1 MSSGVDQTPVSLLV
15 RLKQPGAAEA
25 WTRFVYLFTPLLD
38 RWAHA
43 LGLQDADAED
53 VVQDVFCILVKR
65 LPEFVYDPQRSFRA
79 WLWTILRNAW
89 RDRQQR
95 QKIPLLS
102 AATIDRRAAPD
113 DIDGI
118 TEEEYRHFLAGR
130 ALQIMQADFAPTTWR
145 AFWGVV
151 VEGRPGAEVARELG
165 VSVNAVYQARS
176 RVLSRLRQELAGLV
190 S

>member
-15 RLKQPGAAEA
+15 RLKQPASAEA

-38 RWAHA
+38 RWAHT
-43 LGLQDADAED
+43 LGLQDADADD

-65 LPEFVYDPQRSFRA
+65 LPEFTYDPERSFRA
-79 WLWTILRNAW
+79 WLWTVLRNAC

-95 QKIPLLS
+95 GNLPLPH
-102 AATIDRRAAPD
+102 AEIIDRRAALD
-113 DIDGI
+113 DLM
-118 TEEEYRHFLAGR
+118 ESEYRHFLVGR
-130 ALQIMQADFAPTTWR
+130 AMQIMQADFAPATWK

-151 VEGRPGAEVARELG
+151 VEGRPGVEVARELG
-165 VSVNAVYQARS
+165 VSVNAVYLARS

>member
-15 RLKQPGAAEA
+15 RLRQPAAADA
-25 WTRFVYLFTPLLD
+25 WARFVYLFAPLLD
-38 RWAHA
+38 HWARA
-43 LGLQDADAED
+43 MGLQDADAED

-65 LPEFVYDPQRSFRA
+65 LPEFDYDPQRSFRA

-89 RDRQQR
+89 HDRRQR
-95 QKIPLLS
+95 QNLPLPPAEL
-102 AATIDRRAAPD
+102 TDHRAVGGAD
-113 DIDGI
+113 DV
-118 TEEEYRHFLAGR
+118 TEAEYRQFLVGR
-130 ALQIMQADFAPTTWR
+130 AVQIMQADFAPTTWR

-151 VEGRPGAEVARELG
+151 VEGRPGAEVARDLG
-165 VSVNAVYQARS
+165 VTVNAVYLARS

>member
-1 MSSGVDQTPVSLLV
+1 MSSGIDQTPVSLLV
-15 RLKQPGAAEA
+15 RLRQPDAAEA

-43 LGLQDADAED
+43 LGLQDADADD

-65 LPEFVYDPQRSFRA
+65 LPEFVYDPHKSFRA
-79 WLWTILRNAW
+79 WLWTVLRNAW
-89 RDRQQR
+89 KDRLQR
-95 QKIPLLS
+95 RNLPLLP
-102 AATIDRRAAPD
+102 ADAIDRRAAGED
-113 DIDGI
+113 DESI
-118 TEEEYRHFLAGR
+118 TEVEYRHFLVGR
-130 ALQIMQADFAPTTWR
+130 AMQIMQSDFAPATWQ

-151 VEGRPGAEVARELG
+151 VEERPGVEVARELG
-165 VSVNAVYQARS
+165 ISVNAVYLARV